1 MTFLTLL
8 LAVDAAC
15 ADTADTTLLSADQPD
30 DWSFDEDWMTEDDE
44 HCYILFVL
52 GAPDA
57 DYYDAQV
64 DAACD
69 VNRAVDFTQKM
80 STAGLDIKTALTEQ
94 SYATR
99 TIAAIKDGA
108 VYLSGFGEN
117 LTMRAGGAS
126 VTVSSETDDAVHPSK
141 TWGVSYFSG
150 NTFKKVDLLKG
161 TFTEF
166 ALPEITCL
174 KHVFVTEN
182 CIVIDG
188 EIDGGTACVRIYDHD
203 LNLKGQ
209 VDKSAADDGWFARR
223 ISARSSASPRRDP
236 APPLPVRM
244 TMSI

>member
-1 MTFLTLL
+1 MD
-8 LAVDAAC
+8 V
-15 ADTADTTLLSADQPD
+15 
-30 DWSFDEDWMTEDDE
+30 
-44 HCYILFVL
+44 
-52 GAPDA
+52 
-57 DYYDAQV
+57 
-64 DAACD
+64 ACD
-69 VNRAVDFTQKM
+69 VNRAVDFTRKM

-94 SYATR
+94 NYATR

-108 VYLSGFGEN
+108 VYLSGFSEN
-117 LTMRAGGAS
+117 LTMRAARRSPFPAGRRIM
-126 VTVSSETDDAVHPSK
+126 PCIPPK
-141 TWGVSYFSG
+141 RGVSYFSG
-150 NTFKKVDLLKG
+150 NTFMKVDLLKG

-223 ISARSSASPRRDP
+223 ISARSSASPHRDP